1 MSRPKLVN
9 YAILI
14 RLLTM
19 SIVWLLLLVWFLNA
33 YRLPCNGALGFLAAL
48 SATLLLAGTERA
60 YFRRRALFN
69 ECLQQEGRLF
79 RILHNR
85 ILMTLREIVF
95 AVLLALLLLI
105 GALAFE
111 PRQWSLLLADV
122 LLLSLVIPRLTL
134 AMTNEV
140 CDACRHALARQW
152 ALWLSVLLLWGEAV
166 MMLFLFPPEDYIG
179 MRWQEVVTY
188 GVNMPDV
195 HCAWLASAAEIYR
208 MGQALAIWAA
218 QNASRVSH
226 DPTQSVMVWVGFSV
240 MFGLT
245 FLMALAIS
253 RAFVGVMARP
263 WEMWRSLSAP
273 RSSPTVAHQA
283 DSDRH

>member
-33 YRLPCNGALGFLAAL
+33 YRLSCNAALGFLAAL
-48 SATLLLAGTERA
+48 GATQLLAGTERV
-60 YFRRRALFN
+60 YFRRRALFSQ
-69 ECLQQEGRLF
+69 CLLKEGRLF
-79 RILHNR
+79 RIFHNR
-85 ILMTLREIVF
+85 ILTTLREIAF
-95 AVLLALLLLI
+95 AGLLALLLLI
-105 GALAFE
+105 GTLAFE
-111 PRQWSLLLADV
+111 PRQWSLLFAD
-122 LLLSLVIPRLTL
+122 LMLLSLVIPRLAL

-140 CDACRHALARQW
+140 CDECRHALARQW

-195 HCAWLASAAEIYR
+195 HCAWMASAAEVYR
-208 MGQALAIWAA
+208 IGQALAMWAA
-218 QNASRVSH
+218 QNASRVNQ

-240 MFGLT
+240 LFGLT

-263 WEMWRSLSAP
+263 WEMWKSFSAP
-273 RSSPTVAHQA
+273 RSDPAVAQEA
-283 DSDRH
+283 DSARR